1 MFFARPGA
9 GLTGQMTAK
18 HKPCRH
24 FSDDAGRAAVEGGV
38 PKKPDPFPMSSN
50 PSPAASAN
58 ASPLKPLLPAEG
70 LHVLHLYYSVDHG
83 LWQLLNDA
91 ERDAAKK
98 RFVELVQAIRSHPRT
113 QLLVMSVVSPKADV
127 GFMLLTPDL
136 HDANRF
142 EKQLTLALGPDILE
156 PVYSYTSMTELS
168 EYTTSEEEYKKQL
181 LAELKAEQE
190 HGTEM
195 VLNPNDL
202 DGSDTFELRLNEW
215 RERMKKYN
223 QDRLYPNMALDW
235 PVVCFYPMSKKRDL
249 ADNWYSLS
257 FEQRRELMGGHA
269 RVGRQWHGKIR
280 QLITGSTG
288 LDLMEWGV
296 TLLAHDTFHVKGI
309 VYQMRFD
316 EVSARYAE
324 FGDFYIGIQLSPDEL
339 LRRVQLA

>member
-1 MFFARPGA
+1 MSTPPQSAPV
-9 GLTGQMTAK
+9 TTA
-18 HKPCRH
+18 
-24 FSDDAGRAAVEGGV
+24 S
-38 PKKPDPFPMSSN
+38 
-50 PSPAASAN
+50 
-58 ASPLKPLLPAEG
+58 LKPLVTSEG
-70 LHVLHLYYSVDHG
+70 LHVVHLFYTVDHG
-83 LWQLLNDA
+83 LWGMLSPEEQQ
-91 ERDAAKK
+91 AARV
-98 RFVELVQAIRSHPRT
+98 RFAELVQSIRSHPRT
-113 QLLVMSVVSPKADV
+113 QLLIFSVVSAKADV

-136 HDANRF
+136 QDANRF
-142 EKQLTLALGPDILE
+142 EKQLTLSLGADILS
-156 PVYSYTSMTELS
+156 PCYSYYSMTELS
-168 EYTTSEEEYKKQL
+168 EYTTTEEEYKKQL
-181 LAELKAEQE
+181 LAEMQAQQE

-195 VLNPNDL
+195 VLSPNDVE
-202 DGSDTFELRLNEW
+202 GSDNFELRLTEW

-235 PVVCFYPMSKKRDL
+235 PVICFYPMSKKRDL

-324 FGDFYIGIQLSPDEL
+324 FGDFYIGIQLPVDEL

>member
-1 MFFARPGA
+1 
-9 GLTGQMTAK
+9 
-18 HKPCRH
+18 
-24 FSDDAGRAAVEGGV
+24 
-38 PKKPDPFPMSSN
+38 
-50 PSPAASAN
+50 
-58 ASPLKPLLPAEG
+58 
-70 LHVLHLYYSVDHG
+70 
-83 LWQLLNDA
+83 
-91 ERDAAKK
+91 
-98 RFVELVQAIRSHPRT
+98 
-113 QLLVMSVVSPKADV
+113 MSVVTPKADI

-142 EKQLTLALGPDILE
+142 EKQLTLALGPDILQ
-156 PVYSYTSMTELS
+156 PAYSYYSMTELS

-181 LAELKAEQE
+181 LAELQSEQE

-235 PVVCFYPMSKKRDL
+235 PIVCFYPMSKKRDL
-249 ADNWYSLS
+249 ADNWYSLN

-288 LDLMEWGV
+288 LDAMEWGV
-296 TLLAHDTFHVKGI
+296 TLLAHDIFHVKGI

-316 EVSARYAE
+316 EVSAKYAE
-324 FGDFYIGIQLSPDEL
+324 FGDFYIGIQLPL
-339 LRRVQLA
+339 GGTA